1 MTTLEAEGI
10 ISTSDNKGK
19 GFSMKKTEKKMKKMV
34 LKKKD

>member
-19 GFSMKKTEKKMKKMV
+19 GFSMKKTEKMKKMV
-34 LKKKD
+34 LKKRG